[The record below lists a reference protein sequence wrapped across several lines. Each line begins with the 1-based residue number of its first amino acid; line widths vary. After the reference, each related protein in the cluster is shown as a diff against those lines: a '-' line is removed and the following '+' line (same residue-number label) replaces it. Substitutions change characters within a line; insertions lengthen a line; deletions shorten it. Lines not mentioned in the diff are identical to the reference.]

1 MTVFD
6 DLFET
11 LNGPAILE
19 GPPTW
24 YQAFG
29 EPPDNGVLAIDEN
42 MEHLIGWTAPEECWG
57 IAVVAPC
64 TIYETETQKDG
75 GDWVRPIEKP
85 GRRGNWVCS
94 LLARDGRCA
103 GRIHRPDGTTM
114 NLPGS
119 GEGFTM
125 DAMKRAL
132 GMATSPPQHSSAALV
147 ARIWL
152 GSIGDMLDGEPD
164 RRVTWADVVAL
175 HPVAEAVREFGADFD
190 DPPRDIS
197 ELLALSDVWSWEYL
211 HRRAIELS
219 TLAPAIDS
227 DLARWMDVGMFSRWV
242 LAGLPPAPTLLAEVR
257 GRLPSNVRRR
267 LNSAVCHLLAMPEGS
282 AA

>member
-11 LNGPAILE
+11 LNGPAMLE

-29 EPPDNGVLAIDEN
+29 EPPNTGVLAVDEN
-42 MEHLIGWTAPEECWG
+42 IGRLFGWTAPEECWG
-57 IAVVAPC
+57 IAVIAPC
-64 TIYETETQKDG
+64 TVYDDIEPAAAADWTRPAGVSGRKDH
-75 GDWVRPIEKP
+75 
-85 GRRGNWVCS
+85 WVCT

-103 GRIHRPDGTTM
+103 SRVHRPDGTTM
-114 NLPGS
+114 ELPGDA
-119 GEGFTM
+119 EGVTM

-132 GMATSPPQHSSAALV
+132 GMPTSPPPHSSAALV

-152 GSIGDMLDGEPD
+152 GAIAELLDSQPD
-164 RRVTWADVVAL
+164 KSVTWAEVVAL
-175 HPVAEAVREFGADFD
+175 HPVAEAVKEFGGDFD
-190 DPPRDIS
+190 DPPRDIAG
-197 ELLALSDVWSWEYL
+197 LLALSDMWSWEYL
-211 HRRAIELS
+211 HRRAIDLS
-219 TLAPAIDS
+219 TMAPAIDS
-227 DLARWMDVGMFSRWV
+227 DLARWMDVGMFSRWI
-242 LAGLPPAPTLLAEVR
+242 LSGLPPVPALLAEVR

-267 LNSAVCHLLAMPEGS
+267 LNSAICHLEAMTDPS